1 MKREAKTTEPNEVY
15 VEGLDE
21 LIREYRHSLERV
33 ELDGPTRFRP
43 VCQHILGWVK
53 RQMAA
58 NLPVYHVL
66 LILTDGVIHD
76 MRETIDVIVE
86 ASTMPLSIVI
96 IGIGDANFSNMEIL
110 DADEF
115 VLTDS
120 KTNEA
125 ARDIVQ
131 FVKFRDYNKNT
142 GLLAE

>member
-1 MKREAKTTEPNEVY
+1 
-15 VEGLDE
+15 
-21 LIREYRHSLERV
+21 
-33 ELDGPTRFRP
+33 
-43 VCQHILGWVK
+43 
-53 RQMAA
+53 MAA

-96 IGIGDANFSNMEIL
+96 IGIGEANFGNMEIL

-131 FVKFRDYNKNT
+131 FVKFREFSHNT

>member
-1 MKREAKTTEPNEVY
+1 
-15 VEGLDE
+15 
-21 LIREYRHSLERV
+21 
-33 ELDGPTRFRP
+33 
-43 VCQHILGWVK
+43 
-53 RQMAA
+53 MAA

-66 LILTDGVIHD
+66 LILTDGIIHD

-96 IGIGDANFSNMEIL
+96 IGIDDEPNGRKTDFGNMDIL

-125 ARDIVQ
+125 ARDIV
-131 FVKFRDYNKNT
+131 
-142 GLLAE
+142 